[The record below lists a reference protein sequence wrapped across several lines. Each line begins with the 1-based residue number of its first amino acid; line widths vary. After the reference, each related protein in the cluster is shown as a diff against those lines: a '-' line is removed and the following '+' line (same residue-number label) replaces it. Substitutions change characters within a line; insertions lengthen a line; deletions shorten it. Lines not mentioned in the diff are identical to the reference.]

1 MKRTNFFWLAL
12 DTVFVIMFLVFFFTL
27 SGTDNNTAVWIS
39 FGAILFSYVVLL
51 CTPLMVR
58 KSSVSTDYRRPLFV
72 ASSAYF
78 LITLIIGVIVMI
90 AKPEKHTATL
100 LINVALFGIFAIFLL
115 ANLLSNE
122 HTADQQAK
130 REEELKYIK
139 DSSARLKLLMG
150 TVKDKTLVKK
160 IEEAYDLIS
169 TSPSKTS
176 PAVKPLE
183 DSIIQEIAD
192 IEESDPSTDTV
203 AMMQSVEMIISL
215 ATKRNSKLRLEN

>member
-1 MKRTNFFWLAL
+1 
-12 DTVFVIMFLVFFFTL
+12 
-27 SGTDNNTAVWIS
+27 
-39 FGAILFSYVVLL
+39 
-51 CTPLMVR
+51 
-58 KSSVSTDYRRPLFV
+58 
-72 ASSAYF
+72 

-203 AMMQSVEMIISL
+203 AMMQSVERIISL

>member
-1 MKRTNFFWLAL
+1 MKRTNFFWLSL
-12 DTVFVIMFLVFFFTL
+12 DTVFVIVFLVFFFTL

-39 FGAILFSYVVLL
+39 FGAILLSYVVLL

-72 ASSAYF
+72 SSSAYF
-78 LITLIIGVIVMI
+78 LITLIIGELVMI
-90 AKPEKHTATL
+90 VQPEKHTATL
-100 LINVALFGIFAIFLL
+100 LINVTLFVLFAIFML

-122 HTADQQAK
+122 HDADQQAK

-139 DSSARLKLLMG
+139 DSSARLKMLMG
-150 TVKDKTLVKK
+150 TVKDKTLAKK

-169 TSPSKTS
+169 TSPSKSS

-183 DSIIQEIAD
+183 DSIIQGIAD
-192 IEESDPSTDTV
+192 IEGSDSSTDTV
-203 AMMQSVEMIISL
+203 AMMQSIEMIISL